1 MGGSTVEPVQLTP
14 WPDVEA
20 VIRLLIAAMAGA
32 LVGFER
38 ERAGK
43 PAGLRDMALI
53 ALRFPHRA

>member
-1 MGGSTVEPVQLTP
+1 MQPVQITT
-14 WPDVEA
+14 WPDVEV
-20 VIRLLIAAMAGA
+20 VIRLVIAAMAGA